1 LHIRSKIATARSVI
15 WGVAICLAIGT
26 LLVTIGASL

>member
-1 LHIRSKIATARSVI
+1 VI

-26 LLVTIGASL
+26 RLVTIGALKRKGRQKT